1 MTNFTFKVY
10 QKDLSDNG
18 INYRFECKTQRGA
31 NYRGTVW
38 MGYKGGVIANSFRV
52 KDLKSI
58 SRMTKF
64 GSELESAAIK
74 FVKESV

>member
-1 MTNFTFKVY
+1 MTNLTFKVY
-10 QKDLSDNG
+10 QKDVASNG

-38 MGYKGGVIANSFRV
+38 MGNKGGVIADCFRV
-52 KDLKSI
+52 KDFKHI